1 MITKVQKWGN
11 SQGLR
16 LSKDLLADVD
26 ITVGDAVDVAVRD
39 GALVVTPARRVR
51 GALSLEELVSR
62 IPKGYKP
69 EELDWGAPVGRE
81 VW

>member
-11 SQGLR
+11 SQGVR
-16 LSKDLLADVD
+16 LSKELLADVD

-39 GALVVTPARRVR
+39 GVLVVTPARRVR
-51 GALSLEELVSR
+51 GALSLEELVRR
-62 IPKGYKP
+62 IPKGYRP
-69 EELDWGAPVGRE
+69 ADLNWGAPAGRE

>member
-16 LSKDLLADVD
+16 LSKELLADVD

-39 GALVVTPARRVR
+39 GTLVVTPARRVR